1 MKKYYFYSILVALI
15 VAALT
20 YVYIGSKPVRYRS
33 IGKFLLVNTNPDA
46 TLNKTPYADASVNK
60 TITESIKTKFFI
72 KKLYFDSG
80 QQIDGESIISLS
92 DFIEAEVIDESS
104 IVSVNLYSEK
114 KEDLEKINNV
124 FFKSLQNSGLLSVG
138 DTKIEFKIVEPFYT
152 QSDPI
157 ALQPIKYSAIA
168 FIAVLTIGMLLV
180 YTFYLPEYY
189 KFLNN

>member
-1 MKKYYFYSILVALI
+1 MVALI
-15 VAALT
+15 AAAITYFYVA
-20 YVYIGSKPVRYRS
+20 SKPVHYRS
-33 IGKFLLVNTNPDA
+33 VGKFLLVNTNPDT
-46 TLNKTPYADASVNK
+46 TLNKTPYADSSVNK

-72 KKLYFDSG
+72 KKLYIDSG
-80 QQIDGESIISLS
+80 LKIDSDDINVLGEY
-92 DFIEAEVIDESS
+92 IEAEVVDDSNI
-104 IVSVNLYSEK
+104 INVNLYSEK
-114 KEDLEKINNV
+114 RENLDKVNLV
-124 FFKSLQNSGLLSVG
+124 FFKSLQNSGLLTVG
-138 DTKIEFKIVEPFYT
+138 DTRMEFKIVEPFYT